1 MEFLHNT
8 VEPWIRE
15 QGVKFKLTW
24 PQFNWPWQSDR
35 VQKKKLQEEY
45 ERRKK
50 QLQDLCYAV
59 KADSVADLQD
69 VLCSMVLSECV
80 YKRPATEIVRVVNK
94 FKADFG
100 GQAVPL
106 ERVQISLDHVPHRYL
121 LAEAGDT
128 LFASFV
134 GTKQYKDVIA
144 DANILQGAIFNED
157 CTEDI
162 DASEVIE
169 SDQTDV
175 ENKKGENRTKPFQA
189 KLNQS
194 RSKARPAA
202 HRGFMA
208 RAKGIPA
215 LELYRLAQKKNRK
228 LVLCGHSLG
237 GAVAVLVTV
246 GILRALASAS
256 PAKENEKLMLKCITF
271 SQPPVGNEALRD
283 YVHEK
288 GWHHYFKSYCI
299 PEDLVPRFLS
309 PAYFHHYNAQ
319 PLQAVSDAAITPNGT
334 ERSGRMKTKKNDVE
348 QQLVL
353 GVGPVQNSFW
363 RLSRLVPIEGFR
375 RRLDRVKD
383 RTSQF
388 REEASGV
395 AADSVVTSMTDDVE
409 ATPLSLEIQEGS
421 DGISLSP
428 LPEMDGVCDAA
439 SGSQKV
445 DKSGSKTETSGRWRR
460 VPYLPS
466 YVPFGEL
473 YLLGNSHVEA
483 LSDAEYSKLTS
494 VRSVIAELRERF
506 QSHSMKS
513 YRSRFQKIYES
524 CMSVNSAP
532 FLGMDQLQQFPHLQQ
547 WLGLAVAGTV
557 ELGNI
562 VEVPVI
568 RTATS
573 IVPLGWNGIPG
584 GKNVGP
590 LKVDITGHG
599 LHHCTLVQ
607 AQVNGN
613 WCSTVVESLPS
624 TPSYSIS
631 SESHDLQRMCVLI
644 GAPLRRPPQ
653 HQMAVDSSMLSCPPT
668 ESNCTKSNQNFGSAS
683 PGEGDIICPEGL
695 SNIVVHCVSDF
706 VNVSREV
713 YVRTRRV
720 RLIGLEGA
728 GKTSLLNAIL
738 SHGRPGTAV
747 NPVSLQ
753 MDIGS
758 YEGMAGGLCY
768 SDTEG
773 VNLQELQLEANRFR
787 DELWKGLRDLRW
799 KTDLV
804 VLVHNLSHKIPM
816 YHQPNASEQQP
827 ALSLLLNEV
836 KSLGIPW
843 ILAITN
849 KFSVSADQQKSAI
862 SAVFKAYRASSSMA
876 EVVNSCPYVIPNA
889 LSFPEPA
896 PSTNER
902 DWKARIAAQ
911 RLLLAP
917 INFVRMPF
925 QKRELVLPV
934 EGVAALNQL
943 VHHVLKCQEEAS
955 CQELIEERLSLELA
969 RQRASEAADGG
980 RDSQGKLSSMTAAAL
995 GASVGAGLGVVL
1007 AVVMGAASAL
1017 RKP

>member
-1 MEFLHNT
+1 MEFLHNK
-8 VEPWIRE
+8 VESWIRDR
-15 QGVKFKLTW
+15 GVKFRLTW
-24 PQFNWPWQSDR
+24 PQLKWSWQSDKE
-35 VQKKKLQEEY
+35 QKKKLQEEY
-45 ERRKK
+45 ERRRK

-59 KADSVADLQD
+59 KADSVSDLQD
-69 VLCSMVLSECV
+69 ILCSMVLSECV
-80 YKRPATEIVRVVNK
+80 YKRPDTEIVRVVNK

-100 GQAVPL
+100 GQVVSL

-144 DANILQGAIFNED
+144 DANILQGAIFHED
-157 CTEDI
+157 CAKDI

-169 SDQTDV
+169 FDQTDV
-175 ENKKGENRTKPFQA
+175 ENKKGESLAKPLQP
-189 KLNQS
+189 LNQP
-194 RSKARPAA
+194 RSKLRPAA

-246 GILRALASAS
+246 GILRAIASSS
-256 PAKENEKLMLKCITF
+256 PSKENEKLMLKCITF
-271 SQPPVGNEALRD
+271 SQPPVGNEALRG

-288 GWHHYFKSYCI
+288 GWQHYFKSYCI

-319 PLQAVSDAAITPNGT
+319 PLQAVSDAATKQNRA
-334 ERSGRMKTKKNDVE
+334 ERSGWRKTKENDQE

-363 RLSRLVPIEGFR
+363 RLSRLVPLDGFR
-375 RRLDRVKD
+375 RRLDKVKE
-383 RTSQF
+383 RRNQLG
-388 REEASGV
+388 EGASGV
-395 AADSVVTSMTDDVE
+395 AGDSGLTSMLDE
-409 ATPLSLEIQEGS
+409 AETTPLSLEIQEGS

-428 LPEMDGVCDAA
+428 LPDTDGVSDGVN
-439 SGSQKV
+439 GSQKV
-445 DKSGSKTETSGRWRR
+445 GKSGTKSGNSRGWRR

-466 YVPFGEL
+466 YVPFGQL

-513 YRSRFQKIYES
+513 YRSRFQKIYDS

-532 FLGMDQLQQFPHLQQ
+532 FLGMEQSQQFPHLQQ

-573 IVPLGWNGIPG
+573 IVPLGWNGMLG
-584 GKNVGP
+584 GKNVAP
-590 LKVDITGHG
+590 LKVDIIGHG

-607 AQVNGN
+607 AQVNGI
-613 WCSTVVESLPS
+613 WCSTMVESLPP
-624 TPSYSIS
+624 TPSYSLS
-631 SESHDLQRMCVLI
+631 NESQYDLQRMCVLI
-644 GAPLRRPPQ
+644 GAPLRRAPK
-653 HQMAVDSSMLSCPPT
+653 HQIAVDSSMLSCPST
-668 ESNCTKSNQNFGSAS
+668 ESDHIKTNKSGSTES
-683 PGEGDIICPEGL
+683 SSEGEIICPEGF
-695 SNIVVHCVSDF
+695 SNFVVHCTSDF
-706 VNVSREV
+706 VNVTREV

-720 RLIGLEGA
+720 RLVGLEGA
-728 GKTSLLNAIL
+728 GKTSLYNAIL
-738 SHGRPGTAV
+738 SHGRLTTAI
-747 NPVSLQ
+747 NPVLQ
-753 MDIGS
+753 IDLGTH
-758 YEGMAGGLCY
+758 EGTAGGLCY
-768 SDTEG
+768 SDSKG
-773 VNLQELQLEANRFR
+773 VNLQELHLEANRLR
-787 DELWKGLRDLRW
+787 DDLWKGLRDLRW

-816 YHQPNASEQQP
+816 YHQPNASEPQP

-862 SAVFKAYRASSSMA
+862 NDVLKAYRASSSMA

-889 LSFPEPA
+889 LGFPEPA
-896 PSTNER
+896 PSPNEKGR
-902 DWKARIAAQ
+902 KWRIAAQ

-917 INFVRMPF
+917 VNFVRMPF
-925 QKRELVLPV
+925 QNREAVLHV
-934 EGVAALNQL
+934 DGVTALNQL
-943 VHHVLKCQEEAS
+943 IHRVLKFQEEAS
-955 CQELIEERLSLELA
+955 FQELAEERLSLELA
-969 RQRASEAADGG
+969 RQQAAVASDGG